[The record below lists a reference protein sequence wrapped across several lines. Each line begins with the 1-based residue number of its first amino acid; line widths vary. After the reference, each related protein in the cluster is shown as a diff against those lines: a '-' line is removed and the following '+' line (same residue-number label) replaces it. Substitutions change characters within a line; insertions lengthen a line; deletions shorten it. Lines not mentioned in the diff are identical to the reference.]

1 MRMVNPHFPIVSHST
16 ARGAAKPRTREVSD
30 AGAMRDVWLMLA
42 LAVIV
47 TLADRLFS

>member
-1 MRMVNPHFPIVSHST
+1 MRMVNPPFPIASQKHVHVET
-16 ARGAAKPRTREVSD
+16 KRRVRKVSD

-47 TLADRLFS
+47 TLADKLFS